1 MSRYSLLLILTLA
14 GAAFLLSGMGDRQP
28 PQHANASPPVSTP
41 PSTPAEVG
49 PDPERLLD
57 QAINSLSPAQLS
69 WVEFK
74 IWQQLRED
82 GSVYEVTGRYLA
94 APGYRARLEL
104 HTRVGA
110 TRGELKFVCDGHQLW
125 HLQRVGKTA
134 PIDMVWELPPLQSGQ
149 PGLSTPEG
157 VDRARTEALRK
168 HTSGGV
174 GPMLQALRTR
184 LKKLQ
189 GKAVRWKGIDIV
201 RVTGVWPEDPS
212 QLLAVPEYIRP
223 RQVPRRCSIYLDA
236 RTLWPHRIEWW
247 YSERP
252 TDTLALLLETEFRE
266 PVLNSPLPPDR
277 CAQEFTIPK

>member
-1 MSRYSLLLILTLA
+1 MSRYSLLLILTLV
-14 GAAFLLSGMGDRQP
+14 GAAPLLTGMGDRQP
-28 PQHANASPPVSTP
+28 PQPAAAPPPAATP
-41 PSTPAEVG
+41 TSAPAAAV

-57 QAINSLSPAQLS
+57 QAIDAFAPGRVTWA
-69 WVEFK
+69 EFK
-74 IWQQLRED
+74 VWQQLRED
-82 GSVYEVTGRYLA
+82 GSVYEVAGRYLT
-94 APGYRARLEL
+94 APGYRVRLEL

-125 HLQRVGKTA
+125 HWRRVGRADPT
-134 PIDMVWELPPLQSGQ
+134 IWVLELPKLQSGQ

-157 VDRARTEALRK
+157 VAWARTETLR
-168 HTSGGV
+168 TYTFGGV
-174 GPMLQALRTR
+174 GPMLLALRER

-189 GKAVRWKGIDIV
+189 GKAVRWKGIDV
-201 RVTGVWPEDPS
+201 VQVTGTWPEDPS

-223 RQVPRRCSIYLDA
+223 RHVPRRCSIYLDA

-252 TDTLALLLETEFRE
+252 TDTPVLLLQTEFRE
-266 PVLNSPLPPDR
+266 PVLNRPLSPDR